1 MYMRIV
7 LTILLWQ
14 SEGGEI
20 KVYNI
25 GKCIELLDGI

>member
-1 MYMRIV
+1 MRIV